1 MSDQLFTYYIEI
13 PLVVI
18 SINSGSWGVMV
29 IMLDIETWVIGEGG
43 IKMGRCKRASE
54 SGNRCGVFC
63 VFLGGISVVLVEGA
77 FVRGLQCVQLVL

>member
-29 IMLDIETWVIGEGG
+29 IMLDIETWVIGEGPPKWGGAKGQVNQG
-43 IKMGRCKRASE
+43 IGV
-54 SGNRCGVFC
+54 GFFVFFWGVFLL
-63 VFLGGISVVLVEGA
+63 F
-77 FVRGLQCVQLVL
+77 